1 MKMHFK
7 PILWLVAG
15 IVVMFATSLAL
26 EWYRNSKSLSKL
38 STDNIA
44 LLEQREWKNA
54 ENVFLTAENAVQGSL
69 ERGEMEKFIR
79 VLKAQ
84 ASVPG
89 LLEFSLFSPDGV
101 VTHSSDSVFLKKQLP
116 SELRA
121 SLLTDQKPVSRL
133 TDDAF
138 EIYQPQKVNAD
149 CIRCHVDW
157 KQDQSGGVLLCRFS
171 SQVLKQTRQQ
181 GARSI
186 STMKRDQIVSGATTA
201 LVIAVIF
208 GALAIF
214 VVHYQIAAPL
224 VRVLDGLTVASD
236 QVNETSDQLTGASQ
250 SLAERANQ
258 QAAALEETST
268 SLGELAVMIERNTND
283 AQSANGFAVEARR
296 AAESGTACMDQMN
309 HAMGEIQIGSSN
321 IAKIVKTIDEIAFQ
335 TNLLALNAAVEAA
348 RAGEAGMGFAVVA
361 EEVRSL
367 AQRSAQAA
375 KETAQRIEDSI
386 ERSRKGAAVS
396 GQVALSFQKIVE
408 KVRKVDELVSGI
420 AVASKEQKEGI
431 HQVNAAVKQMDSVT
445 QANAANAEESASA
458 AVELNSQADMLRRAI
473 DELMRLMSGSANQ
486 CRETPTSNGKPWDRP
501 SAPGT
506 RKVEPDFEME
516 TTSKLAA
523 SSRPSGAA

>member
-7 PILWLVAG
+7 PVLWLVAG

-26 EWYRNSKSLSKL
+26 EWYRNSQSLQKLSK
-38 STDNIA
+38 DNIT

-54 ENVFLTAENAVQGSL
+54 ENVFLTTENAVQGSL

-79 VLKAQ
+79 LVKAQ
-84 ASVPG
+84 KSVQG
-89 LLEFSLFSPDGV
+89 LLEFSLFSREGA
-101 VTHSSDSVFLKKQLP
+101 VTHSSDSVFLNKQLP
-116 SELRA
+116 PDLRTA
-121 SLLTDQKPVSRL
+121 LLSDQKPVSRI

-157 KQDQSGGVLLCRFS
+157 KQDQCGGVLLCRFS
-171 SQVLKQTRQQ
+171 TQALKQTRQEW
-181 GARSI
+181 ARSI
-186 STMKRDQIVSGATTA
+186 SAMKRSQITSGAATA

-208 GALAIF
+208 GTLAVF
-214 VVHYQIAAPL
+214 VVRYQIAGPL
-224 VRVLDGLTVASD
+224 VRVLEGLTVASD
-236 QVNETSDQLTGASQ
+236 QVNETSNQLTGASQ
-250 SLAERANQ
+250 ALAERANQ
-258 QAAALEETST
+258 QAAALEETSS
-268 SLGELAVMIERNTND
+268 SLVELAAMIERNTTD

-296 AAESGTACMDQMN
+296 AAESGTACMEQMN

-361 EEVRSL
+361 EEVRNL

-396 GQVALSFQKIVE
+396 GQVALSFQEIVE
-408 KVRKVDELVSGI
+408 KVRKVDDLVSGI
-420 AVASKEQKEGI
+420 AAASKEQKEGI
-431 HQVNAAVKQMDSVT
+431 HQVNTAVKQMDSVT
-445 QANAANAEESASA
+445 HANAANAEESASA
-458 AVELNSQADMLRRAI
+458 AVELSSQADMLRQAI
-473 DELMRLMSGSANQ
+473 DELMRLMSGSAGPG
-486 CRETPTSNGKPWDRP
+486 RETPASNDQPLDRP
-501 SAPGT
+501 SMPGT
-506 RKVEPDFEME
+506 RKGEADF
-516 TTSKLAA
+516 KAF
-523 SSRPSGAA
+523 P